1 MLPVLYASS
10 WFLTCFASDFPL
22 PFAARIM
29 DLVVCDCYAA
39 PILKVALAV
48 MDAAAPLL
56 IEVQDIEVAV
66 EHLKKDVPRW
76 PLERLQEI
84 LTEGL
89 VKPWTPHQRAILT
102 RINGVESVAEAV
114 RRVERRQTVAGC
126 EIERH
131 ASEAAEDELR
141 VAEAL
146 PRGAPASFTRP
157 TRRLP
162 RPPGRSLSAAES
174 ARALDPPG
182 SPSGLS
188 RADIPIEFQPTV
200 ELDDR
205 MTEVLSRYASQTET
219 PARSGPSHQAAPSRG
234 DTWRSLDSL
243 DWSGYQNSPAEG
255 LGIDPAA
262 GRPAAPASIDV
273 PAARAVNLSA
283 GSLPSPARSSPFSS
297 GEIRDKVV
305 ASRYEHVLHANGA
318 ARELPRPAGDGAPPE
333 ANGLRA
339 DSPSDSFGSWKGTE
353 SLSLPAPVS
362 TRTAT
367 NNYTSVDHLLGAD
380 SALM

>member
-1 MLPVLYASS
+1 MGKEARGGVDPLLSTSPTIQVRLWQLGQLLPPRLAEHLESHAVLPVLYASS

-141 VAEAL
+141 
-146 PRGAPASFTRP
+146 
-157 TRRLP
+157 RLKLTV
-162 RPPGRSLSAAES
+162 GEELAGIS
-174 ARALDPPG
+174 ARLAHAQADNAELTQVGWKERVWWVDVWLLGFNEEQGHSLVAGVAQTVMFACHCDAQNRHFPCHTLTNASPPRRR
-182 SPSGLS
+182 PW
-188 RADIPIEFQPTV
+188 IPCAGTPT
-200 ELDDR
+200 
-205 MTEVLSRYASQTET
+205 TC
-219 PARSGPSHQAAPSRG
+219 GPS
-234 DTWRSLDSL
+234 WRR
-243 DWSGYQNSPAEG
+243 
-255 LGIDPAA
+255 
-262 GRPAAPASIDV
+262 RP
-273 PAARAVNLSA
+273 
-283 GSLPSPARSSPFSS
+283 
-297 GEIRDKVV
+297 
-305 ASRYEHVLHANGA
+305 
-318 ARELPRPAGDGAPPE
+318 
-333 ANGLRA
+333 
-339 DSPSDSFGSWKGTE
+339 
-353 SLSLPAPVS
+353 
-362 TRTAT
+362 
-367 NNYTSVDHLLGAD
+367 
-380 SALM
+380 